1 VAERTIYRNLWYG
14 LTLEHP
20 TGWQVRQ
27 VPGCI
32 VISPDAAMVTCAAVR
47 FFAVGA
53 GLTLR
58 QVADQVVGLL
68 RGAEPSVRAWAEQP
82 GDSITVRL
90 SAVLNGTPVQGSM
103 LLQARD
109 GSVLATAIQAPAADL
124 AAQAPVLGEILA
136 SRRFE
141 DPPRLRRFDDSA
153 EHAFGAC
160 QIFCVSW
167 GSRCPFVIRLWIFP
181 ASGSDRNAV
190 GERDGE

>member
-1 VAERTIYRNLWYG
+1 MAERTIYRNLWYG

-27 VPGCI
+27 APGCI
-32 VISPDAAMVTCAAVR
+32 VITPDAAMVTCAAVR

-109 GSVLATAIQAPAADL
+109 GSVLATAIQAGSLPVRSAAN
-124 AAQAPVLGEILA
+124 APVPGSAVSSPSRTSLPTNGR
-136 SRRFE
+136 SRR
-141 DPPRLRRFDDSA
+141 P
-153 EHAFGAC
+153 
-160 QIFCVSW
+160 
-167 GSRCPFVIRLWIFP
+167 GSRRRWSRHRSC
-181 ASGSDRNAV
+181 
-190 GERDGE
+190 